1 MRSERLY
8 WKSCKGTSTIAT
20 RASEAHSHTNA
31 QDNKPAPYDAERIR
45 KRSEMIGYAIA
56 ARHQRFPEETPYNYR
71 PHLQSGERYRWD
83 EAARAAVQG
92 YNRNDLVI

>member
-1 MRSERLY
+1 MSASIAAARCSAPPASMLMTTSRSPMMPSVSQAL
-8 WKSCKGTSTIAT
+8 K
-20 RASEAHSHTNA
+20 
-31 QDNKPAPYDAERIR
+31 
-45 KRSEMIGYAIA
+45 MIGYAIA

-92 YNRNDLVI
+92 YTRNDLVI